1 MKKIKTIG
9 LIVTLIM
16 IFFGCEKIK
25 DPAGQRNAAVIP
37 TISDVSPGIFINGDN
52 SSYIQ
57 FVVKFDSLVTVEK
70 TEIVVSHQDTLKRVK
85 VAELTTFPATV
96 HITLGEVLEKLGL
109 TTVNNGD
116 IIYVEVQ
123 TTKNG
128 LTTRSN
134 AALGISIVC
143 EFDAAL
149 TFGSYHSVS
158 APTEWNSEGNVT
170 ITPDAVDPYTVY
182 VAGLEALEGFN
193 EDLGP
198 LPMHINPTTFAVTV
212 DPTVIVSA
220 GDYGTIQYGG
230 NGTFNSCD
238 GSYSMN
244 YDITLGVYGP
254 QGKFKFSL
262 TRNNP

>member
-1 MKKIKTIG
+1 MKRIKTIG
-9 LIVTLIM
+9 LVVTLMM

-25 DPAGQRNAAVIP
+25 DPAGLRNSGAIP

-52 SSYIQ
+52 NSYIQ
-57 FVVKFDSLVTVEK
+57 FVVKSDSLVTVDK
-70 TEIVVSHQDTLKRVK
+70 TEIVVFQQDTLKRVK
-85 VAELTTFPATV
+85 IAELTTSPATV
-96 HITLGEVLEKLGL
+96 HITLGEVLNKLGL

-116 IIYVEVQ
+116 IIYVEVV

-134 AALGISIVC
+134 AALSISIVC
-143 EFDAAL
+143 EFDRAL
-149 TFGSYHSVS
+149 TFGSYKSFS
-158 APTEWNSEGNVT
+158 APTEWSSAGNVT
-170 ITPDAVDPYTVY
+170 ITPDANDPYTVY

-212 DPTVIVSA
+212 DPTIIVSA

-230 NGTFNSCD
+230 NGTYNSCD
-238 GSYSMN
+238 GSYAMN
-244 YDITLGVYGP
+244 FDITLGAYGP
-254 QGKFKFSL
+254 QGKMIFSL
-262 TRNNP
+262 TRK